1 MRAVLAV
8 AILMVAMALTMAKA
22 FACSPT
28 DTHAYFSPF
37 FFGDGFDNTTCA
49 ATAGTQGCH

>member
-8 AILMVAMALTMAKA
+8 AILVVAMALTMAKA

-28 DTHAYFSPF
+28 DTHAYFFPF

-49 ATAGTQGCH
+49 ATPGTQGCH